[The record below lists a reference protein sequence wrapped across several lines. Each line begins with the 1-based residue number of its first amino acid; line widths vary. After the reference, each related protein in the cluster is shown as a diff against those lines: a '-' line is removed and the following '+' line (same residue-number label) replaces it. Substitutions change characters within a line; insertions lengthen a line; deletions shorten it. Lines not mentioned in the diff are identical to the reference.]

1 LCKNRWY
8 LLRSFKV
15 ANEIVTI
22 KKYLKNVQKTKT
34 NTLKNQ
40 ILEKINKKNS
50 NKPKLVKTIN
60 KKKSIDGKIK
70 LIR

>member
-40 ILEKINKKNS
+40 ILEKINKKNY
-50 NKPKLVKTIN
+50 NKPKLGKTKN
-60 KKKSIDGKIK
+60 KKKSIDRKIK